1 MPGHTS
7 AHEKASNKKSRTTSR
22 SYSRSYNPGKG
33 GNNVVE
39 HTSSKKSKPSKS
51 YSVKGTLSD
60 PNEKNDTAAKTNLFI
75 NQGAINTKNTLKG
88 PVLSVASPFFE
99 KGSIKTRTY
108 FLDDVLTSTKA
119 KKNIGYTQEEFK
131 NLSTTKQEEVYKG
144 YLDKRM
150 SGQTDAFGNI
160 SPGYSKVK
168 TVHTDKYGNKSFK
181 ESIVRTDGKDDPK
194 IRENVVTKKNVGGT
208 TILTTE
214 GKVAEEKAEAEE
226 YDAIKTKKRGRRRT
240 ILTSQT
246 GASGNLVLG
255 KPSLLGV

>member
-39 HTSSKKSKPSKS
+39 HTSSKKSKPAKTFTN
-51 YSVKGTLSD
+51 YTKQNLNPSD
-60 PNEKNDTAAKTNLFI
+60 DTAAKTNLFI
-75 NQGAINTKNTLKG
+75 NKGAINTKNTLKG

-119 KKNIGYTQEEFK
+119 KKNIGYTQDEFK
-131 NLSTTKQEEVYKG
+131 KLSSTKQEEVYKS
-144 YLDKRM
+144 YLDNRM
-150 SGQTDAFGNI
+150 SGATDAFGNV
-160 SPGYSKVK
+160 SAGYSKEKV
-168 TVHTDKYGNKSFK
+168 VHTNKDGTKVFKDVIIKSGNGGGDNQA
-181 ESIVRTDGKDDPK
+181 RA
-194 IRENVVTKKNVGGT
+194 NVVTEKNVGGT

-226 YDAIKTKKRGRRRT
+226 YDARKTKKRGRRRT

-255 KPSLLGV
+255 KPSLLGA

>member
-7 AHEKASNKKSRTTSR
+7 AHEKASNKKSGTTSR

-39 HTSSKKSKPSKS
+39 HTSTKKSKPAKTFTN
-51 YSVKGTLSD
+51 YTKQNLNPSD
-60 PNEKNDTAAKTNLFI
+60 DTAAKTNLFI

-108 FLDDVLTSTKA
+108 FLDDVLTSKKA
-119 KKNIGYTQEEFK
+119 KKNIGYTQDEFK
-131 NLSTTKQEEVYKG
+131 KLSSTKQEEVYKS
-144 YLDKRM
+144 YLDNRM
-150 SGQTDAFGNI
+150 SGATDAFGNV
-160 SPGYSKVK
+160 SAGYSREKV
-168 TVHTDKYGNKSFK
+168 VHTNKDGTKEFK
-181 ESIVRTDGKDDPK
+181 EVILKSGNGSNTQERA
-194 IRENVVTKKNVGGT
+194 NVVTEKNVGGT

-226 YDAIKTKKRGRRRT
+226 YDARKTKKRGRRRT

-255 KPSLLGV
+255 KPSLLGA

>member
-7 AHEKASNKKSRTTSR
+7 AHERASNRRSTTTSR

-39 HTSSKKSKPSKS
+39 HTSTKKSKPAKTFTN
-51 YSVKGTLSD
+51 YTKKNLNPSD
-60 PNEKNDTAAKTNLFI
+60 DTAAKTDLFI

-88 PVLSVASPFFE
+88 PVLSIASPFFE

-108 FLDDVLTSTKA
+108 FLDDVLTSKRA
-119 KKNIGYTQEEFK
+119 KKNIGYTQDEFK
-131 NLSTTKQEEVYKG
+131 KLSSTKQEEVYKS
-144 YLDKRM
+144 YLDNRM
-150 SGQTDAFGNI
+150 SGATDAYGNV
-160 SPGYSKVK
+160 SAGYSREKV
-168 TVHTDKYGNKSFK
+168 VHTNKDGTKEFREVILKSGNGSNTQ
-181 ESIVRTDGKDDPK
+181 ERA
-194 IRENVVTKKNVGGT
+194 NVVTEKKVGGT

-226 YDAIKTKKRGRRRT
+226 YDARKTKKRGRRRT

-246 GASGNLVLG
+246 GAGGNLVLG
-255 KPSLLGV
+255 KPSLLGA

>member
-7 AHEKASNKKSRTTSR
+7 AHEKASNRRSTTT
-22 SYSRSYNPGKG
+22 SRSYNPGKG

-39 HTSSKKSKPSKS
+39 HTSTKKSKPAKTFTN
-51 YSVKGTLSD
+51 YTKQNLNPSD
-60 PNEKNDTAAKTNLFI
+60 DTAAKTNLFI

-108 FLDDVLTSTKA
+108 FLDDVLTSKKA
-119 KKNIGYTQEEFK
+119 KKNIGYTQDEFK
-131 NLSTTKQEEVYKG
+131 KLSSTKQEEVYKS
-144 YLDKRM
+144 YLDNRM
-150 SGQTDAFGNI
+150 SGATDAFGNV
-160 SPGYSKVK
+160 SAGYSREKV
-168 TVHTDKYGNKSFK
+168 VHTNKDGTKEFK
-181 ESIVRTDGKDDPK
+181 EVILKSGNGSNTQERA
-194 IRENVVTKKNVGGT
+194 NVVTEKNVGGT

-226 YDAIKTKKRGRRRT
+226 YDARKTKKRGRRRT

-246 GASGNLVLG
+246 GAGGNLVLG
-255 KPSLLGV
+255 KPSLLGA

>member
-7 AHEKASNKKSRTTSR
+7 AHEKASNKKSGTTSR

-39 HTSSKKSKPSKS
+39 HTSTKKSKPAKTFTN
-51 YSVKGTLSD
+51 YTKQNLNPSD
-60 PNEKNDTAAKTNLFI
+60 DTAAKTNLFI

-108 FLDDVLTSTKA
+108 FLDDVLTSKKA
-119 KKNIGYTQEEFK
+119 KKNIGYTQDEFK
-131 NLSTTKQEEVYKG
+131 KLSSTKQEEVYKS
-144 YLDKRM
+144 YLDNRM
-150 SGQTDAFGNI
+150 SGATDAFGNV
-160 SPGYSKVK
+160 SAGYSREKV
-168 TVHTDKYGNKSFK
+168 VHTNKDGTKEFK
-181 ESIVRTDGKDDPK
+181 EVILKSGNGSNTQERA
-194 IRENVVTKKNVGGT
+194 NVVTEKNVGGT

-226 YDAIKTKKRGRRRT
+226 YDERKTKKRGRRRT

-246 GASGNLVLG
+246 GATGNLELG
-255 KPSLLGV
+255 KKSLLGV

>member
-7 AHEKASNKKSRTTSR
+7 AHEKASNRRSTTTSR

-39 HTSSKKSKPSKS
+39 HTSTKKSKPAKTFTN
-51 YSVKGTLSD
+51 YTKQNLNPSD
-60 PNEKNDTAAKTNLFI
+60 DTAAKTNLFI

-108 FLDDVLTSTKA
+108 FLDDVLTSKKA
-119 KKNIGYTQEEFK
+119 KKNIGYTQDEFK
-131 NLSTTKQEEVYKG
+131 KLSSTKQEEVYKS
-144 YLDKRM
+144 YLDNRM
-150 SGQTDAFGNI
+150 SGATDAFGNV
-160 SPGYSKVK
+160 SAGYSREKV
-168 TVHTDKYGNKSFK
+168 VHTNKDGTKEFK
-181 ESIVRTDGKDDPK
+181 EVILKSGNGSNTQERA
-194 IRENVVTKKNVGGT
+194 NVVTEKNVGGT

-226 YDAIKTKKRGRRRT
+226 YDERKTKKRGRRRT

-246 GASGNLVLG
+246 GATGNLELG
-255 KPSLLGV
+255 KKSLLGV